1 MSEPQLQPQDIQE
14 SQISQECQV
23 SQDSPA
29 PQPAPEQQALP
40 EVPASADAPRDHSR
54 RKNPPPPGMSL
65 SAYKKQLR
73 KEKFEAEREDWIKKK
88 KEKKKALKI
97 EKKRQ
102 KAEGTLVVPPRRPL
116 HQTKSDVSVI
126 IDCGFDELMKEVEV
140 KSLSQQVIRCYAEN
154 RKAQTSVGLTFSS
167 FNKRLLDR
175 FEDNLK
181 SQHTLWKNVTILN
194 DEFTL
199 PESPEE
205 RAKYLYFSSDSDNTI
220 ETLDPG
226 MTYIIGGI
234 VDKGRYKNLCKDKAE
249 KLGLRTAK
257 LPIDDFVKISGR
269 RVMTTN
275 HVFEIVLR
283 WLELRDWKAAFEA
296 VLPPRK
302 MVESKP
308 ESVQAAKEA
317 TEETTA
323 VQEPVV
329 EDTAAAEN
337 ANPTPVAW
345 APNLFIVSYMHCLSR
360 STCSL
365 FFYKTP
371 RVCLLLP
378 LMKIFVE

>member
-1 MSEPQLQPQDIQE
+1 MSEPQQQPQDIHESHVQQE
-14 SQISQECQV
+14 NQVPQV
-23 SQDSPA
+23 S
-29 PQPAPEQQALP
+29 QPAPEQQTLP
-40 EVPASADAPRDHSR
+40 EVTAPADASRDHSR

-88 KEKKKALKI
+88 KEKKKALKL

-102 KAEGTLVVPPRRPL
+102 KSEGTLVVPPRRPL

-126 IDCGFDELMKEVEV
+126 VDCGFDELMKEVEV

-154 RKAQTSVGLTFSS
+154 RKAQTTVGLTFSS
-167 FNKRLLDR
+167 FNKTLLTR
-175 FEDNLK
+175 FEENLK

-194 DEFTL
+194 DDFIL
-199 PESPEE
+199 PEAPEE

-257 LPIDDFVKISGR
+257 LPIDEFVKISGR
-269 RVMTTN
+269 RVLTTN

-283 WLELRDWKAAFEA
+283 WLELRDWKTAFET

-302 MVESKP
+302 LIEGKP
-308 ESVQAAKEA
+308 EDESTEAESAQAAEEE

-323 VQEPVV
+323 VEEPVEEETVAV
-329 EDTAAAEN
+329 ESANLTPAA
-337 ANPTPVAW
+337 
-345 APNLFIVSYMHCLSR
+345 
-360 STCSL
+360 
-365 FFYKTP
+365 
-371 RVCLLLP
+371 
-378 LMKIFVE
+378 